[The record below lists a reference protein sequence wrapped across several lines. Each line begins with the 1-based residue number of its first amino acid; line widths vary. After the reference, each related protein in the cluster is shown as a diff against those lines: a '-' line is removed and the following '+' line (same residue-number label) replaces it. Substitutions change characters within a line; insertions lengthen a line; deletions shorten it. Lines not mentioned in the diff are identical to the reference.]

1 MLLRARPTGNLT
13 ATTRAAGL
21 HTLTLSDLYSR
32 LVVHGRVTHALLDLA
47 GHRQEGLLD
56 VASVLCR
63 SFEERDAEAVC
74 EFLFSKV

>member
-1 MLLRARPTGNLT
+1 MLLRAQRKGGLT
-13 ATTRAAGL
+13 ATTRAARL
-21 HTLTLSDLYSR
+21 HTLTLTDLYSR
-32 LVVHGRVTHALLDLA
+32 LIVHGRVTHALLDLA

-74 EFLFSKV
+74 KFLFTTV